1 MSKQLLAVDIG
12 AGSGR
17 IIRGCF
23 ENNRLSLHEDARFSN
38 RLQRNPEG
46 YTYWNYER
54 LAGIVADY
62 LKNAADADSIGFD
75 SFSPDFGIFDSNG
88 KLCHPMLSYHNY
100 FQASFPEQ
108 VLSRYSEDELHDMI
122 GNPVN
127 PLATISQLCH
137 LQNKYEFAS
146 DRSCTLLPLADALAF
161 SVCGERYTDITYS
174 FDTGLNDL
182 SGSWDDR
189 LTQFLKDGGEI
200 LPRILPCGETVGY
213 YEFSTGKRM
222 AVINTA
228 LHDTASAYYALR
240 VLADGQLCMNAGTW
254 FSVGVSALNPI
265 LTPESKRLG
274 TENIALPDGSFIHG
288 YTFPGAWYL
297 QTFSK
302 EMNDMPFAL
311 QSSAAR
317 REQGEYI
324 SVEVS
329 AISRYQGPDGLIRIV
344 RRDMQDAGIE
354 NPGDYQV
361 LRSIYEGL
369 ANAVVQAISQ
379 VETIS
384 NRKFTEIYMSGG
396 VTQDAFLCELIQ
408 KKSGKRINACMRE
421 ASAAGNLLQQLQ
433 GLHCIT
439 DEDESREILKYMK
452 E

>member
-38 RLQRNPEG
+38 QLQRDPEG
-46 YTYWNYER
+46 YTYWDYER
-54 LAGIVADY
+54 LAGIVEDY
-62 LKNAADADSIGFD
+62 LKKAADADSIGFD
-75 SFSPDFGIFDSNG
+75 SFSPDFGIFDGSG

-100 FQASFPEQ
+100 FQAAFPEQ
-108 VLSRYSEDELHDMI
+108 VLLEYSEDELHDMI
-122 GNPVN
+122 GNPAN

-137 LQNKYEFAS
+137 LQDRYAFAA

-189 LTQFLKDGGEI
+189 LTRFLKAGGDI

-213 YEFSTGKRM
+213 SKFSTGKKM

-240 VLADGQLCMNAGTW
+240 VLADRQLCMNAGTW
-254 FSVGVSALNPI
+254 FSVGVSAQNPI

-297 QTFSK
+297 QTFRK
-302 EMNDMPFAL
+302 EKDDLPFAV
-311 QSSAAR
+311 QSEAAQ

-324 SVEVS
+324 SADVS
-329 AISRYQGPDGLIRIV
+329 DISRYQGPDGLIEIV
-344 RRDMQDAGIE
+344 RRDMRDAGIE
-354 NPGDYQV
+354 HPGDYQV

-369 ANAVVQAISQ
+369 ADAVARAVSQ
-379 VETIS
+379 IETIS

-396 VTQDAFLCELIQ
+396 VTQDAFLCGLIRE
-408 KKSGKRINACMRE
+408 KSGKRITACMRE

-433 GLHCIT
+433 GLRCIT
-439 DEDESREILKYMK
+439 DEDESREILKNM
-452 E
+452 EE